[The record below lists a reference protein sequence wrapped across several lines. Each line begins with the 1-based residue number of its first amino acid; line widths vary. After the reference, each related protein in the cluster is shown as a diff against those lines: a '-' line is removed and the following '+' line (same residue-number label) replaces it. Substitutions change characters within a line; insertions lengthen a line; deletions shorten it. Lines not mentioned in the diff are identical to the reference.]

1 MIVKDKVFVVT
12 GAGDGIGRD
21 VALTLVH
28 KGARVAAVDISES
41 GLRETAARV
50 GGCERLSTHTIDVV
64 DRSAVSALPDVVAQT
79 HGAVDGVVSVAGII
93 HKFARFDDLAF
104 SDIERVI
111 NVNFYGVLNVT
122 KAFLPVLLKRPEA
135 NITAV
140 SSMGSFVSV
149 PGQTVYGASKAAVK
163 ALMEGLDSELRDTDV
178 RVSVVFPGAIATN
191 IAVNS
196 GALTPEA
203 SAARAQSM
211 RMTPSAVAATKI
223 VRGIE
228 KGSRHIRVGWDSIM
242 LDKLSRL
249 APAQTARL
257 VHSRMRDLLSN
268 S

>member
-1 MIVKDKVFVVT
+1 M
-12 GAGDGIGRD
+12 
-21 VALTLVH
+21 
-28 KGARVAAVDISES
+28 
-41 GLRETAARV
+41 
-50 GGCERLSTHTIDVV
+50 
-64 DRSAVSALPDVVAQT
+64 
-79 HGAVDGVVSVAGII
+79 
-93 HKFARFDDLAF
+93 
-104 SDIERVI
+104 
-111 NVNFYGVLNVT
+111 
-122 KAFLPVLLKRPEA
+122 
-135 NITAV
+135 
-140 SSMGSFVSV
+140 
-149 PGQTVYGASKAAVK
+149 
-163 ALMEGLDSELRDTDV
+163 
-178 RVSVVFPGAIATN
+178 VFPGAIATN